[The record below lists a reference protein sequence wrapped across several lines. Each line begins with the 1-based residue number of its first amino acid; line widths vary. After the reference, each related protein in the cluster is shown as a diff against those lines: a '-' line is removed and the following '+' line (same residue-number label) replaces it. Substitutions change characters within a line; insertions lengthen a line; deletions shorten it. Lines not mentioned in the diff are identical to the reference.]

1 MKCIHVSA
9 CFLFLQAFF
18 RIAREEKD
26 VRVCWVVFPG
36 GFGIVDLGDGRKGS
50 GRMDKTDEREAVVWA
65 VLQNKRLAQELE
77 RVREERDL
85 YQAWWRQAIRKEGE
99 GDVRARPA
107 DPL

>member
-1 MKCIHVSA
+1 MHSR
-9 CFLFLQAFF
+9 FRLFFIFAG
-18 RIAREEKD
+18 I
-26 VRVCWVVFPG
+26 FP
-36 GFGIVDLGDGRKGS
+36 DS

-99 GDVRARPA
+99 GDVRAMPA